1 MVMGKN
7 SIRELGLSGLLIL
20 LLVVAAGAV
29 YFQIFRI
36 FFIPVIA
43 SLVAAVLLYP
53 LFSRAASFLGNR
65 RALVSLL
72 FCFLLLGILFVP
84 AYFLGRVVSEQAREL
99 YTALKGALEE
109 AVADEGAAEFWRRF
123 TESNLVAWL
132 EQQGF
137 EWRSWLRS
145 LTDLA
150 GNTASTVINRASSS
164 VFGIVGGIFVFFF
177 SLFYFFRDGEKI
189 KKRFEELSPLRP
201 DHEERFVNRFK
212 VIARAVILGTV
223 VIGLIQGTMGSVTF
237 LVLGIRGWMLWGS
250 FMIVLAIIPFVGIYL
265 IMVPAA
271 IIQFITGDIIAGIVL
286 LVVGT
291 AINWLVDYLI
301 RPWFVGRESRIHDLL
316 IFFSTL
322 GGIYV
327 YGVMGFIVGPVI
339 LTVFLTLL
347 DIYGGEVKPLFTKT
361 EQGGKSSGGEKK

>member
-1 MVMGKN
+1 M
-7 SIRELGLSGLLIL
+7 LIL
-20 LLVVAAGAV
+20 VLVVAAGVV
-29 YFQIFRI
+29 YFRIFRV

-43 SLVAAVLLYP
+43 SMVAAALLYP
-53 LFSRAASFLGNR
+53 LFTRISSFLGNR

-72 FCFLLLGILFVP
+72 LCLLLLGILFVP
-84 AYFLGRVVSEQAREL
+84 TYFLSRSVTEQAREL
-99 YTALKGALEE
+99 YTALEGALEE

-123 TESNLVAWL
+123 TESNLISWL

-145 LTDLA
+145 LTDVA
-150 GNTASTVINRASSS
+150 GSTASNIINRASSS
-164 VFGIVGGIFVFFF
+164 IFGIIGGIFVFLF
-177 SLFYFFRDGEKI
+177 SLFYFLRDGERI
-189 KKRFEELSPLRP
+189 KQRIRDLSPLKP
-201 DHEERFVNRFK
+201 DHEDRFVERFK

-237 LVLGIRGWMLWGS
+237 LILGIRGWLLWGS

-271 IIQFITGDIIAGIVL
+271 VIQFITGDIVAGVVL

-316 IFFSTL
+316 IFFSTI

-327 YGVMGFIVGPVI
+327 YGVMGFIVGPVL

-347 DIYGGEVKPLFTKT
+347 DIYGMEVKPLFT
-361 EQGGKSSGGEKK
+361 GEED